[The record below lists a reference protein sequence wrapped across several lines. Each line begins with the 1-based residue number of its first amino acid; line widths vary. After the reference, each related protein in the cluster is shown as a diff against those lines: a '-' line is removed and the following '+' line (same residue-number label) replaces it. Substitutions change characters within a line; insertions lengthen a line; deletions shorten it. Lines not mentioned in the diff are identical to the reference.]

1 MSQLIKKK
9 ENGRVKIIT
18 GIKECGKS
26 YLLFK
31 IFKVNYLLS
40 TGVQTDQIITITIEN
55 LKDIKNLNQLR
66 IEDLLRG
73 KIQKNGTRQYI
84 FIDEINQFEEVSYSY
99 SGGKQGKF
107 KFIASVF
114 ELG

>member
-1 MSQLIKKK
+1 M
-9 ENGRVKIIT
+9 
-18 GIKECGKS
+18 
-26 YLLFK
+26 
-31 IFKVNYLLS
+31 LS

-99 SGGKQGKF
+99 SE
-107 KFIASVF
+107 ASKENLSLLHLF
-114 ELG
+114 LSFWINRS